1 MSIMNEVQY
10 VPLVKFEIEPSL
22 SDKFWNEKVKRSIQ
36 ECDSVSTLKEMATLL
51 AQIAT
56 QRQGVIRALVKDLF
70 VMKGITVD
78 PNDLTNPL
86 IESLE
91 GKS

>member
-1 MSIMNEVQY
+1 MLIMNEVQY

-51 AQIAT
+51 TQIAT
-56 QRQGVIRALVKDLF
+56 QRQGVIRALIKDLF
-70 VMKGITVD
+70 VMKEITVD
-78 PNDLTNPL
+78 PNDLTNPQVPS
-86 IESLE
+86 E
-91 GKS
+91 